1 VAQIPIDKLVAEV
14 EKGLG
19 STTEAG
25 ARMGKAQEA
34 IDFYAYRGK
43 QHMGDCLTDGAIAPH
58 YKPRP
63 YRCSGLTRQIVNVL
77 TDHLYSPG
85 PSRTWDQPA
94 GQEFLEALY
103 TVNHVDALM
112 QRCDQLGHLG
122 DAAAIQYDADEG
134 IPGKPGTLLVWG
146 PDEFHVWENPDRR
159 AEAMAVVTKDRY
171 DERTRYRL
179 WTPEEMRT
187 FMTEPGG
194 GTSGGRVAT
203 QTDAVEN
210 TYKCLPFGFFH
221 YDFPVQSFW
230 ESGIS
235 DHLVESEIAVNDAMS
250 RLSEAVGKQL
260 DIIMV
265 IKNGEPGMRLELK
278 PALILKGPGSYM
290 GSRGIEQS
298 EGQSLELLHRNA
310 DIGSA
315 LEYLRAL
322 LLQILESVGVPQ
334 SAVQLD
340 YSDAPSGIS
349 IIIRIKPLLDRARK
363 RRMSWSIYE
372 TKFART
378 IQRAAGNHSKRPEL
392 VASADAGRMSLGW
405 PLGVFVEATS
415 DWLEAERTKVGMG
428 VKSVI
433 QVTMEMYSVQRPEAI
448 KILEQVVEDQA
459 EVVRINP
466 DLKPPTPEEL
476 VAAQQA
482 PGQGPD
488 QQGDE

>member
-1 VAQIPIDKLVAEV
+1 VAQIPIQKLVEEV
-14 EKGLG
+14 EKGL
-19 STTEAG
+19 STEAQG
-25 ARMGKAQEA
+25 RMDEAQEA
-34 IDFYAYRGK
+34 IDFYAYRGR
-43 QHMGDCLTDGAIAPH
+43 QHMADCLTDGAIAPH

-94 GQEFLEALY
+94 GQEFLEAVY
-103 TVNHVDALM
+103 TANHVDALM

-122 DAAAIQYDADEG
+122 DAAAIQFDADEG
-134 IPGKPGTLLVWG
+134 IPGKPPKLRVWG
-146 PDEFHVWENPDRR
+146 PDEFHAWEDPDNR
-159 AEAMAVVTKDRY
+159 AEAAAVVTKDKY

-179 WTPEEMRT
+179 WTPEEVRT
-187 FMTEPGG
+187 FLTEPGG

-203 QTDAVEN
+203 QVDVEPN
-210 TYKCLPFGFFH
+210 SYKCLPFGFFH
-221 YDFPVQSFW
+221 YDFPVQAFW

-235 DHLVESEIAVNDAMS
+235 DHLVESEIAVNDTLS

-278 PALILKGPGSYM
+278 PALILKGPAPRM
-290 GSRGIEQS
+290 GSKGIEQS
-298 EGQSLELLHRNA
+298 EGQNLELLTRNA
-310 DIGSA
+310 DIGSV

-322 LLQILESVGVPQ
+322 LLQILESFGVPQ

-349 IIIRIKPLLDRARK
+349 IIIRLKPLTDRARK
-363 RRMSWSIYE
+363 RRGPWSIYE
-372 TKFART
+372 TDFART
-378 IQRAAGNHSKRPEL
+378 ILRAAGNHYKRADL
-392 VASADAGRMSLGW
+392 VASADAGHLSLGW
-405 PLGVFVEATS
+405 PLGVYVEATP
-415 DWLEAERTKVGMG
+415 DWLEAERTKVEMG
-428 VKSVI
+428 VKSII
-433 QVTMEMYSVQRPEAI
+433 QVVMEMYSVQRPEAVQ
-448 KILEQVVEDQA
+448 ILKQVTEDQEELVA
-459 EVVRINP
+459 INP

-482 PGQGPD
+482 PGQGPN
-488 QQGDE
+488 QQGEQP